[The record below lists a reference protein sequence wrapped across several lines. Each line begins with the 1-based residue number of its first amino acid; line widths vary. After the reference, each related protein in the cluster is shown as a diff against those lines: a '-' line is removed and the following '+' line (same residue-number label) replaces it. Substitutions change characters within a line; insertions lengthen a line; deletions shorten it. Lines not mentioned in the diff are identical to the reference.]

1 MKRLLLSV
9 RLVGIVL
16 IGYTPNPLQTNQV
29 TPALAEPLN
38 MTRAVPL
45 ALQRVALPSPEQ
57 GSSVAKAQEAQAPV
71 KAAPEASEPRQ
82 PARRQQARALNAQQA
97 WAANEQSRNLPT
109 RSQGESVAELVGEG
123 YSAPAPPSQLASSQY
138 PDSV

>member
-45 ALQRVALPSPEQ
+45 ALQRVALR
-57 GSSVAKAQEAQAPV
+57 GALL
-71 KAAPEASEPRQ
+71 
-82 PARRQQARALNAQQA
+82 RRLKRRKPL
-97 WAANEQSRNLPT
+97 
-109 RSQGESVAELVGEG
+109 
-123 YSAPAPPSQLASSQY
+123 
-138 PDSV
+138 